1 MCVHACAVEVCFSCI
16 VLLCLFECEMF
27 YVTLC
32 AYLGV
37 FSLEMFPSVHDLPV
51 YIVTHKSGWISTFCL
66 L

>member
-1 MCVHACAVEVCFSCI
+1 
-16 VLLCLFECEMF
+16 MF

-66 L
+66 LWCKIFLGIIQTCWNSQ